1 MEEISSPKDDS
12 ACLKLLRRSDCST
25 DVGDRSS
32 LNAEQCLNACR
43 FQPAFNFFSLPITP
57 KSDLFLQP
65 TDSPGYSQLN
75 ICLQE
80 YYKKLEEEIVSPCF
94 TDQTDKII
102 EVKNTA
108 SSSLLQRR
116 NNNFSLRS
124 TQNLFSI

>member
-1 MEEISSPKDDS
+1 MEEIVSPKDDS

-32 LNAEQCLNACR
+32 LNAEQCLSACR
-43 FQPAFNFFSLPITP
+43 FQSSFNFFSLPITP

-65 TDSPGYSQLN
+65 SESPGYNQLN

-80 YYKKLEEEIVSPCF
+80 YYIKLEEEVVKPCF

-116 NNNFSLRS
+116 SNNFSLRT
-124 TQNLFSI
+124 TQAHFSL